1 MFQRVFTLINRCQ
14 IFQFDENE
22 SSSDEDGKKNKKKR
36 KRKQKQAKRGS
47 AKKKANAK
55 ALLKKTKT
63 LPQIL
68 LETDALRMQNNE
80 QGADYVSAEA
90 APSKAPARRFC
101 AVTGYLSR

>member
-1 MFQRVFTLINRCQ
+1 MFTLINKCRIC
-14 IFQFDENE
+14 QFDENG

-36 KRKQKQAKRGS
+36 KREQKQSKKGS
-47 AKKKANAK
+47 AKKRDNVKAMR
-55 ALLKKTKT
+55 KKTKT

-80 QGADYVSAEA
+80 QGADYINAEA